1 MDEKL
6 KDVLA
11 GVALLQG
18 GKVIAGEPTD
28 NVVVRPVAGGT
39 HARANGQDVLKI
51 LKAAWPLVKFLWL
64 SKPWGPAAA
73 VVVEKVVKAVETPVE
88 KSAETPAETPTE
100 KPDEKKPRGKKE

>member
-1 MDEKL
+1 MDDKI

-28 NVVVRPVAGGT
+28 NVVVRPVVGGT

-73 VVVEKVVKAVETPVE
+73 VVVEKVAQAVEKQSKPPV
-88 KSAETPAETPTE
+88 ETPAEKPVETPA
-100 KPDEKKPRGKKE
+100 EKKPRGKKE

>member
-1 MDEKL
+1 
-6 KDVLA
+6 
-11 GVALLQG
+11 
-18 GKVIAGEPTD
+18 
-28 NVVVRPVAGGT
+28 VVVRPVAGGT

>member
-1 MDEKL
+1 MDEKV

-28 NVVVRPVAGGT
+28 NVVVRPIAGGT
-39 HARANGQDVLKI
+39 HTRANGQDVLKI

-73 VVVEKVVKAVETPVE
+73 MVVEKVAQAVETPVE
-88 KSAETPAETPTE
+88 PPVETPVETPV
-100 KPDEKKPRGKKE
+100 EKKPRGKKE